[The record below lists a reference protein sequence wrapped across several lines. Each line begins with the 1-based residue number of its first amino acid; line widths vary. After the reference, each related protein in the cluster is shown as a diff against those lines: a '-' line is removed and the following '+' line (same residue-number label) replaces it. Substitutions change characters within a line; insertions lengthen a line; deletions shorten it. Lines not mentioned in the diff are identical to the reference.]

1 MKRLLRLSDLFGILV
16 SYFEILIVHSILFYN
31 YLIKAVM
38 VLDIIRKAIPE
49 LSTVQRE
56 LAEFILVNTEEA
68 AFMSSHELAAQSGA
82 SPSTVVRFARTLG
95 FSGFSEF
102 QDALRQ
108 LILSRVGSA
117 TRLYSTL
124 ASRSEEEMLD
134 ACIQADI
141 DALQQASQ
149 AISPVV
155 LRSCAEML
163 ANAGKVYIIGLG
175 ISVAVVEALAFRLRR
190 LRIDVHPLTRGG
202 SDLLE
207 PLYAIQE
214 GDVVVAIAF
223 RRIRREILWALE
235 FAKSRHAAIIAFAEN
250 QLSGHALLADHVL
263 LARRGAAETLNSLA
277 VPAAVVHALSLAVSQ
292 HREKDS
298 TLAYRWVE
306 DFRTST
312 EPTKG
317 SIEIRNPSNGGEDQE
332 ESNQETPHEG
342 G

>member
-1 MKRLLRLSDLFGILV
+1 
-16 SYFEILIVHSILFYN
+16 
-31 YLIKAVM
+31 M
-38 VLDIIRKAIPE
+38 VLDVIRKAIPE
-49 LSTVQRE
+49 LSAVQRE
-56 LAEFILVNTEEA
+56 LAEFILANTEEA
-68 AFMSSHELAAQSGA
+68 AFMSSHELAAQNGA
-82 SPSTVVRFARTLG
+82 SPSTVVRLARSLG
-95 FSGFSEF
+95 FAGFPEF

-124 ASRSEEEMLD
+124 ASRSDEELF
-134 ACIQADI
+134 AASIQADI
-141 DALQQASQ
+141 EALQEASR
-149 AISPVV
+149 AISPEV
-155 LRSCAEML
+155 LDMCGQLL
-163 ANAGKVYIIGLG
+163 ANAGRVYIIGLG

-214 GDVVVAIAF
+214 VDVVVAIAF
-223 RRIRREILWALE
+223 RRIRPEIRWALE

-250 QLSGHALLADHVL
+250 QLSSHALLADHVL

-292 HREKDS
+292 RREKDS

-306 DFRTST
+306 DFRTRTQPDVDPLESQNL
-312 EPTKG
+312 K
-317 SIEIRNPSNGGEDQE
+317 IGGEDRE
-332 ESNQETPHEG
+332 ESNQ
-342 G
+342 